1 MKNNPFEK
9 VAKIKFSKLEDFEIR
24 AMLMTHAEPRDQY
37 MEYIIKY
44 ARPLSD
50 ETMKVLYHKIG
61 DHSYL
66 SAIFS
71 EMAMSPVFI
80 EYLIKNAK
88 GILLSSVI
96 KHQKIPD
103 KTLMDHIDQLELIDS
118 HLKKVII
125 SEKLETPSYLHK
137 FATDGGYF
145 ERMLVVGNPNMTE
158 TLLKMLTTDPYKP
171 VSTEAKRRLK
181 SKLFK

>member
-9 VAKIKFSKLEDFEIR
+9 VAKIKFANLADHEIR
-24 AMLMTHAEPRDQY
+24 AMLMTHAEPHDQY

-44 ARPLSD
+44 AKGLTD

-61 DHSYL
+61 DHSHL
-66 SAIFS
+66 SVIFAG
-71 EMAMSPVFI
+71 MLMSPTFV
-80 EYLIKNAK
+80 EYIIKNAK
-88 GILLSSVI
+88 GVLLSSVI

-103 KTLMDHIDQLELIDS
+103 KILMEHINQLAVVDA

-125 SEKLETPSYLHK
+125 SEKLEGSSYLHR

-158 TLLKMLTTDPYKP
+158 SLLKMLANDPYKP